1 MANQHLNT
9 LELITL
15 QNQLL
20 LSIGASL
27 NARECIHKFAQATY
41 KTLGLKSIHLYVLE
55 DTAAEGTQLA
65 NYLSLPD
72 NKFAE
77 QHRSSIE
84 KMMQQFENSKIAA
97 HLTEALENNEILAF
111 PFGPLGILLME
122 NHQGKFQ
129 DSLKDALIP
138 VVNKSAEFFQLCEK
152 QKQLNKEA
160 KISKDAQRTYELQAK
175 RDPLTNLPNRREFR
189 YSLSREIS
197 NAQRYDYHGALM
209 YIDLD
214 NFKNVNDSLGH
225 SIGDILLTQVAQRL
239 SEQARSGDTVF
250 RIGGDEFV
258 YILGNIGSTESVA
271 VQTAKTVAM
280 RVIETMSKPIDIGE
294 FSLHITPSIGI
305 AIFPDAF
312 DEVTDSE
319 NILRHADTAM
329 YRAKKQGRNC
339 YAFFNPEMHVE
350 ASQHLIIEDHLRK
363 AIKNNEL
370 NLVFQPIVNTDN
382 NIIGAETL
390 VRWQSPALGNI
401 PPDGF
406 ISIAE
411 ESNLIL
417 ILSDW
422 IMQQAGAFAEA
433 LYKQLDE
440 NSTFSY
446 ISINISPRQFIQSD
460 FVDSIIAFVNNLSVP
475 NDFIKLEFTENV
487 LLDNIDVTIAK
498 MEKLHENDIDFLLD
512 DFGTGYSSL
521 SYLHKLPISIL
532 KIDKSF
538 VTDFYSQNNDT
549 SAIVHAILVM
559 TEQLGIQCIVEG
571 VELQEHIDFFKEKGV
586 HGMQGFYYY
595 KPMPAIELEELL
607 CNKQQEAS

>member
-1 MANQHLNT
+1 MTNQHLNT

-27 NARECIHKFAQATY
+27 NARECAYKFIQSTI
-41 KTLGLKSIHLYVLE
+41 KSLGLKSIHLYIYE
-55 DTAAEGTQLA
+55 EPAKDERQLV

-72 NKFAE
+72 NNIKD
-77 QHRSSIE
+77 QHQPVIE
-84 KMMQQFENSKIAA
+84 KIQSQMESDKNSTHI
-97 HLTEALENNEILAF
+97 TEILEQNEILAYRY
-111 PFGPLGILLME
+111 GNAGILFFE

-129 DSLKDALIP
+129 ESLKEALLP
-138 VVNKSAEFFQLCEK
+138 VIKKSAEYFQLCEK
-152 QKQLNKEA
+152 QKRMNTEA
-160 KISKDAQRTYELQAK
+160 QVSRDAQRTYELQAK

-197 NAQRYDYHGALM
+197 NAQHYEYHGALM

-239 SEQARSGDTVF
+239 NEQTRSGDTVF

-258 YILGNIGSTESVA
+258 YILGNIGETEAEAIHTS
-271 VQTAKTVAM
+271 QTVAN
-280 RVIETMSKPIDIGE
+280 RVIETLARPIEIGE

-305 AIFPDAF
+305 AIFPDVFEEA
-312 DEVTDSE
+312 TDSE
-319 NILRHADTAM
+319 NVLRHADTAM

-350 ASQHLIIEDHLRK
+350 ASQRLIIEDHLRK
-363 AIKNNEL
+363 AINNDEL
-370 NLVFQPIVNTDN
+370 HMVYQPIVNTNED
-382 NIIGAETL
+382 IIGAETL
-390 VRWQSPALGNI
+390 IRWNSPVLGNI
-401 PPDGF
+401 PPDQF
-406 ISIAE
+406 IGIAE

-417 ILSDW
+417 ILSEW
-422 IMQQAGAFAEA
+422 IMKRTGEFAEE
-433 LYKQLDE
+433 LYKQLDKD
-440 NSTFSY
+440 STFSY
-446 ISINISPRQFIQSD
+446 ISINISPRQFIQND
-460 FVDSIIAFVNNLSVP
+460 FVDTIISFVNSCDVP
-475 NDFIKLEFTENV
+475 NNFIKLEFTENV
-487 LLDNIDVTIAK
+487 LLDNIEQTIEK

-538 VTDFYSQNNDT
+538 ITAFHSEKNDT
-549 SAIVHAILVM
+549 RAIVNAILVM
-559 TEQLGIQCIVEG
+559 TEQLAIKCIVEG
-571 VELQEHIDFFKEKGV
+571 VELKEHVDFFKEKAV
-586 HGMQGFYYY
+586 HGMQGFYYH
-595 KPMPAIELEELL
+595 KPMPDTELDELL
-607 CNKQQEAS
+607 CGTRQQVS